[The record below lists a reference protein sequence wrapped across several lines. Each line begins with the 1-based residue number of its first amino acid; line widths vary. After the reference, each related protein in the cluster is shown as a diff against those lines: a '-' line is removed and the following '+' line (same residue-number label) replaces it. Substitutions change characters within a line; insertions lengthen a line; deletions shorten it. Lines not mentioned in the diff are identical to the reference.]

1 MRGSKERARPA
12 TLTRSGTGGRE
23 GVWVRRRKQKI
34 EMEMIAK
41 VENRELH
48 DFEARDE

>member
-34 EMEMIAK
+34 AREIVAK
-41 VENRELH
+41 VEKREPQ